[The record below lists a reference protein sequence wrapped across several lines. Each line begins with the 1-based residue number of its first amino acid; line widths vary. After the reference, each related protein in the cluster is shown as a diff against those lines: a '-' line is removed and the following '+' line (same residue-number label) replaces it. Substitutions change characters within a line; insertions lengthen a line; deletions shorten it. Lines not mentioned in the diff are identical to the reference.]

1 MKKIFL
7 LILSC
12 IVIFLLGNNVSADD
26 NTYNDS
32 CWLYLMPASINE
44 IEKWVLWN
52 ISNLDKNISSYS
64 YKILENN
71 LWYWLEF
78 LWESQNYV
86 YFLSN
91 SKVYRTIKNW
101 NEYNIS
107 EWNYLTEFNDIID
120 NKKEFLFIKYG
131 YIYYKNPNDDL
142 NIYMINEECY
152 NYNLKWKKISKQN
165 DINYI
170 TNDNFSVFYI
180 NPNWNLSKIWNTW
193 DILDYSQY
201 DFWIK
206 IDKFLFHDKLKEELY
221 YLTDWKLHKQ
231 SIKDPLSTNPIQI
244 YDIDLSS
251 YNFIW
256 NDDENIYFYNS
267 ALDKTYS
274 LKICR

>member
-1 MKKIFL
+1 M
-7 LILSC
+7 
-12 IVIFLLGNNVSADD
+12 FLLGNNVSAND

-52 ISNLDKNISSYS
+52 ISNLDKDISSYS

-71 LWYWLEF
+71 LSYWLEF

-101 NEYNIS
+101 NEYHLLDL
-107 EWNYLTEFNDIID
+107 WYLTEFNDIID
-120 NKKEFLFIKYG
+120 NKREFLFIKNWYV
-131 YIYYKNPNDDL
+131 YYKNPNDDL
-142 NIYMINEECY
+142 NIYMINEECS

-170 TNDNFSVFYI
+170 ANDNSSVFYI
-180 NPNWNLSKIWNTW
+180 NPNWDLSKIWNRW
-193 DILDYSQY
+193 DVLDYSQY

-206 IDKFLFHDKLKEELY
+206 IDKFLFHDKLKEDIY
-221 YLTDWKLHKQ
+221 YLTDWKLNKQ
-231 SIKDPLSTNPIQI
+231 SIKSPLITNVIQI
-244 YDIDLSS
+244 YDIDLSN
-251 YNFIW
+251 YDFIW
-256 NDDENIYFYNS
+256 NDNENIY
-267 ALDKTYS
+267 LW
-274 LKICR
+274 